1 MMELK
6 ELWLKQKLKGV
17 FVQTVDSPA
26 MSLIAQQAGMDF
38 IFYDCEHGSFTYDKL
53 TNLILLGNGRGFPSI
68 VRVAQLAR
76 ADVSGILDCGASG
89 VMVPMM
95 ETKEQA
101 EQFVGWSKYPPEGI
115 RSYSGGPHTDFGPSG
130 NHERRMKEMNHRT
143 LTRQLLA
150 RVILVFLWEI
160 QIMSWTNGN
169 WQ

>member
-1 MMELK
+1 MELK

-26 MSLIAQQAGMDF
+26 MPLIAQQAGMDF

-76 ADVSGILDCGASG
+76 ADVSGILDCGASR

-101 EQFVGWSKYPPEGI
+101 DCLKEYGCDYLQGFYFSKPLPEEE
-115 RSYSGGPHTDFGPSG
+115 FA
-130 NHERRMKEMNHRT
+130 K
-143 LTRQLLA
+143 LLD
-150 RVILVFLWEI
+150 
-160 QIMSWTNGN
+160 
-169 WQ
+169 

>member
-6 ELWLKQKLKGV
+6 ELWRKQKLKGV

-26 MSLIAQQAGMDF
+26 MPLIAQQAGMDF

-101 EQFVGWSKYPPEGI
+101 DYLKEYGCDYLQGFYFSKPLPEEE
-115 RSYSGGPHTDFGPSG
+115 FA
-130 NHERRMKEMNHRT
+130 K
-143 LTRQLLA
+143 LLD
-150 RVILVFLWEI
+150 
-160 QIMSWTNGN
+160 
-169 WQ
+169 

>member
-1 MMELK
+1 MELK
-6 ELWLKQKLKGV
+6 ELWRKQKLKGV

-26 MSLIAQQAGMDF
+26 MPLIAQQAGMDF

-101 EQFVGWSKYPPEGI
+101 DCLKEYGCDYLQGFYFSKPLPEEE
-115 RSYSGGPHTDFGPSG
+115 FA
-130 NHERRMKEMNHRT
+130 K
-143 LTRQLLA
+143 LLD
-150 RVILVFLWEI
+150 
-160 QIMSWTNGN
+160 
-169 WQ
+169 

>member
-1 MMELK
+1 MELK
-6 ELWLKQKLKGV
+6 ELWRKQKLKGV

-26 MSLIAQQAGMDF
+26 MPLIAQRAGMDF

-95 ETKEQA
+95 ETKSRQSSWWAGVNIRRRGSEAILVDLIRILVQA
-101 EQFVGWSKYPPEGI
+101 EI
-115 RSYSGGPHTDFGPSG
+115 
-130 NHERRMKEMNHRT
+130 MNI
-143 LTRQLLA
+143 A
-150 RVILVFLWEI
+150 
-160 QIMSWTNGN
+160 
-169 WQ
+169 

>member
-1 MMELK
+1 MELK
-6 ELWLKQKLKGV
+6 ELWRKQKLKGV

-26 MSLIAQQAGMDF
+26 MPLIAQQAGMDF

-53 TNLILLGNGRGFPSI
+53 TSLILLGNGRGFPSI

-101 EQFVGWSKYPPEGI
+101 DYLKEYGCDYLQGFYFSKPLPEEE
-115 RSYSGGPHTDFGPSG
+115 FA
-130 NHERRMKEMNHRT
+130 K
-143 LTRQLLA
+143 LLD
-150 RVILVFLWEI
+150 
-160 QIMSWTNGN
+160 
-169 WQ
+169 

>member
-1 MMELK
+1 M
-6 ELWLKQKLKGV
+6 
-17 FVQTVDSPA
+17 TV
-26 MSLIAQQAGMDF
+26 
-38 IFYDCEHGSFTYDKL
+38 EHGSFTYDKL

-130 NHERRMKEMNHRT
+130 KP
-143 LTRQLLA
+143 
-150 RVILVFLWEI
+150 
-160 QIMSWTNGN
+160 
-169 WQ
+169 